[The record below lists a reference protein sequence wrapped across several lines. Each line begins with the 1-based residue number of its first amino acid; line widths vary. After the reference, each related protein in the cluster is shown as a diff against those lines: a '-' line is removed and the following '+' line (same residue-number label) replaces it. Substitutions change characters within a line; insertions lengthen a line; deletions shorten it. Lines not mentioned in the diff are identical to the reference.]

1 MGLLVKM
8 APSTA
13 MIIMKANCNSIIVK
27 FFPEKTFNDKSEKEF
42 QENDGTGSSIPEI
55 DKRMI
60 NAPNTTTAQS
70 SVSPGLFFSSVI

>member
-1 MGLLVKM
+1 
-8 APSTA
+8 
-13 MIIMKANCNSIIVK
+13 MIIMKANCNSIIDK
-27 FFPEKTFNDKSEKEF
+27 FFPEKTVNDKSEKEF

-70 SVSPGLFFSSVI
+70 SVNPGLFFSSVI